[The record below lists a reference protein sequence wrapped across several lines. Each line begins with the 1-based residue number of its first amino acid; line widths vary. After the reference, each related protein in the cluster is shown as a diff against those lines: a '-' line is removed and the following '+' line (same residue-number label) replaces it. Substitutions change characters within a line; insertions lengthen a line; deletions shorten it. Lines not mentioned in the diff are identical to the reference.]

1 MSTDTITTADLV
13 TGATPVCARC
23 HQSDRRGLTGWLGF
37 GLCGLCLLIAKAR
50 AHYNDEKETTA

>member
-23 HQSDRRGLTGWLGF
+23 HRGDRRGLTGWLGLS
-37 GLCGLCLLIAKAR
+37 LCGLCLLMAKAR
-50 AHYNDEKETTA
+50 QHYGEKVTA